1 MRNQYKVL
9 SEKYE
14 LQVEVP
20 TREEK
25 AIYNTKALT
34 QDFLPTAIK
43 IYRDQVEPIIRSW
56 PDFDI
61 MTDVKFPHNILINAS
76 GYQGAAIRNLA
87 YWAHIYLYKPQD
99 YPRND
104 VDAILERWFVHSLF
118 ERVYKGYQ
126 SDSPKSFYK
135 DVQTG
140 RIPPQKS
147 NADFIQYLIKL
158 AVAKMKTMYDVNH
171 RKAVADRNA
180 IEDWKRSQEIHQKS
194 TDITGIDTSGLV
206 EAKTS
211 PREKAIYDT
220 TALTQNF
227 IPVATNIY
235 KTQVEPKIKSWPDFD
250 IMTDINFSHNIIN
263 TASNYAGL
271 ISRFLYKSQG
281 LAPMQP
287 GDVDAILARWFV
299 YHLHAVVHDVDT
311 GHPFDYYKLVQN
323 GLMYPQKSNADFIQS
338 LINVAVQKMEEEYK
352 NVYEIATE
360 TGDLADWKRS
370 QDIHQKSTDITG
382 VDTSGLLEAN
392 VSQDPEEVAEQIID
406 RAKVATQGYIKLLNN
421 KRVPGIKLAEYVRQH
436 IHPIIQEILS
446 YVTDKNPHKKAQLE
460 NYLKELL
467 TTTWLTVDRVYWD
480 VEMDTIVRG
489 AVEDGEAIIQDIEKM
504 ANRGNKII
512 DYK

>member
-20 TREEK
+20 ITREEK

-34 QDFLPTAIK
+34 QDFVPTAIK
-43 IYRDQVEPIIRSW
+43 IYRTQVEPIIRSW

-61 MTDVKFPHNILINAS
+61 MTDIKFPHNILINAS

-104 VDAILERWFVHSLF
+104 VDAVLERWFVHSLF

-158 AVAKMKTMYDVNH
+158 TVAKMKTMYDANH

-180 IEDWKRSQEIHQKS
+180 IEDWKKAQELNQKNAQA
-194 TDITGIDTSGLV
+194 TGGDWDPQGLV
-206 EAKTS
+206 ERYDIV
-211 PREKAIYDT
+211 REDDNVQQD
-220 TALTQNF
+220 L
-227 IPVATNIY
+227 
-235 KTQVEPKIKSWPDFD
+235 D
-250 IMTDINFSHNIIN
+250 
-263 TASNYAGL
+263 
-271 ISRFLYKSQG
+271 
-281 LAPMQP
+281 
-287 GDVDAILARWFV
+287 DVV
-299 YHLHAVVHDVDT
+299 
-311 GHPFDYYKLVQN
+311 
-323 GLMYPQKSNADFIQS
+323 
-338 LINVAVQKMEEEYK
+338 
-352 NVYEIATE
+352 
-360 TGDLADWKRS
+360 
-370 QDIHQKSTDITG
+370 
-382 VDTSGLLEAN
+382 
-392 VSQDPEEVAEQIID
+392 EQIVD
-406 RAKVATQGYIKLLNN
+406 RARIATQGYIKLLNN
-421 KRVPGIKLAEYVRQH
+421 RKVPGIKLGEYIKQN
-436 IHPIIQEILS
+436 INPIIQEIMS
-446 YVTDKNPHKKAQLE
+446 YVTDKNPYKKAQLE

-467 TTTWLTVDRVYWD
+467 TTTWLTIDRVYWD

-489 AVEDGEAIIQDIEKM
+489 AVEDGEAIIQDLEKM
-504 ANRGNKII
+504 ADRGNRVLKR
-512 DYK
+512 KT